1 MKFVESVA
9 ITFTSR
15 IIIVLISIASSIIT
29 ARWLGPAGKGTLAV
43 LWVIVGIGLQLGN
56 FGFHSSNV
64 YFTARDK
71 KSVSSVASNSLCFGL
86 IAGIM
91 ISSGIIG
98 VYLIKPGLFGNIPFL
113 LLLVTIILI
122 PFKLILYFFQH
133 IFLGLQKIL
142 VYNSFELTERTFL
155 FLVVAIVLV
164 FFKRGL
170 FSLMLFTTLVTGI
183 LALFYIIYTHNVLNS
198 SFLDF
203 DGKLFGKMFKYGF
216 KSYLACIFGFLIV
229 RSDMLLVNYFKG
241 ANLSGIYSV
250 AVNLADFLYLLPVTI
265 GAILFTK
272 VSANIADDGI
282 FTQKISRHTV
292 LLMAIICILIALISK
307 SLILLMYGVQFAFS
321 ATPFLWLLPGIFFLS
336 LAMIYNND
344 LAGRGLPP
352 IVFIAPGVG
361 FILNFSL
368 NLLFIPRYGIIG
380 AAITS
385 SISYFV
391 MFIILLIYLVK
402 FTHSTIKE
410 FLIPDRKEINV
421 LLKRSKKWLKIKI
434 S

>member
-1 MKFVESVA
+1 MRFVTTVA

-15 IIIVLISIASSIIT
+15 IIIVFIGIASSIIT
-29 ARWLGPAGKGTLAV
+29 ARWLGPVGKGTFAV
-43 LWVIVGIGLQLGN
+43 LWIIVGLGVQFGN
-56 FGFHSSNV
+56 FGFHASNV
-64 YFTARDK
+64 YFTGK
-71 KSVSSVASNSLCFGL
+71 HKEQISKIASNSLWFALFIG
-86 IAGIM
+86 M
-91 ISSGIIG
+91 IISLGIIS
-98 VYLIKPGLFGNIPFL
+98 VYHIEPVLFSNISFP
-113 LLLVTIILI
+113 LLVVAVILI

-133 IFLGLQKIL
+133 LFLGLQKIL

-164 FFKRGL
+164 FFKRGI
-170 FSLMLFTTLVTGI
+170 FPLMLFITLVIGI

-198 SFLDF
+198 SLLDS
-203 DGKLFGKMFKYGF
+203 DVKLFGKMFKYGF
-216 KSYLACIFGFLIV
+216 KSYLACIFSFLIV

-241 ANLSGIYSV
+241 ASASGIYSI
-250 AVNLADFLYLLPVTI
+250 AANFSELLYLLPVTI
-265 GAILFTK
+265 GAMLFPK
-272 VSANIADDGI
+272 VSANITDNGT

-292 LLMAIICILIALISK
+292 FLMAATCILAALICK
-307 SLILLMYGVQFAFS
+307 PLILLMYGKQFAFS
-321 ATPFLWLLPGIFFLS
+321 AIPLLWLLPGVFFLS
-336 LAMIYNND
+336 LATIYNND

-368 NLLFIPRYGIIG
+368 NLLFIPRHGITG

-391 MFIILLIYLVK
+391 MFIILLIYSIK

-410 FLIPDRKEINV
+410 FLVPDRKEINV
-421 LLKRSKKWLKIKI
+421 LLQRSKKWLKIKI
-434 S
+434 T